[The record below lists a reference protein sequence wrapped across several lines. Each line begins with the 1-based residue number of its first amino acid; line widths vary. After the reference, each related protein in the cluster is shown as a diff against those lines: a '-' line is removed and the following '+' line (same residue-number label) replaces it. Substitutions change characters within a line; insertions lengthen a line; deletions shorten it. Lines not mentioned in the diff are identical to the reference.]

1 MELAEHLARLRESA
15 RTLRIALPN
24 RVEPAV
30 AAAIETLLSAERLD
44 GADGDAAVRITVT
57 HGASASRG
65 LLPPAGRT
73 DDPLSSGA
81 GVAPPI
87 ATGQPAGPRLR
98 LGLAIAR
105 RDPLDPLAAAKT
117 TSRAQQVHAGLVAA
131 DAYADDALFLTTDSR
146 LCETTVAN
154 IFVVRHGIGDPI
166 RRLRDPRRNH
176 PQRNSGLNASPPS
189 VSAAAWS
196 PDPRSC
202 PQAAAV
208 RPES

>member
-1 MELAEHLARLRESA
+1 VELAEHLARLRESA

-87 ATGQPAGPRLR
+87 ATGQPADATLSIRWLR
-98 LGLAIAR
+98 R
-105 RDPLDPLAAAKT
+105 RRPAGRSKSTPVSSRPMPMRT
-117 TSRAQQVHAGLVAA
+117 T
-131 DAYADDALFLTTDSR
+131 
-146 LCETTVAN
+146 
-154 IFVVRHGIGDPI
+154 
-166 RRLRDPRRNH
+166 
-176 PQRNSGLNASPPS
+176 
-189 VSAAAWS
+189 
-196 PDPRSC
+196 RS
-202 PQAAAV
+202 
-208 RPES
+208 S